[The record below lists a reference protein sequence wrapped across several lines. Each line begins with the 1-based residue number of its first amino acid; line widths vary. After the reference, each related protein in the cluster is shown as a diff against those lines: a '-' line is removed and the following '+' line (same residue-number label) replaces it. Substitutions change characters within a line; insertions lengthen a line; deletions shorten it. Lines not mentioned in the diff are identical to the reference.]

1 MTEDVQVLCEI
12 ESDLSSAD
20 ESKFKKKNRH
30 FWNRGAPYSRVN
42 YQVKVLIGPADITFE
57 LWFDNQKLSKDQPIK
72 VEFVAAASAPNPAVS
87 AAEEPIFVK
96 DGATTL
102 VAQTASRRLS

>member
-12 ESDLSSAD
+12 ETDLSSAD

-42 YQVKVLIGPADITFE
+42 YRAQVLIGPADNTFE
-57 LWFDNQKLSKDQPIK
+57 LWFDNQKLSRDQPIK
-72 VEFVAAASAPNPAVS
+72 VEFVAATAPKPDVS
-87 AAEEPIFVK
+87 ATEEPVFVK
-96 DGATTL
+96 DGAIRVVTESF
-102 VAQTASRRLS
+102 SRRFS